1 MSSENQQVLRLRL
14 AYLMHRFLLIALGMG
29 FLLPT
34 AASAE
39 SFWLILSES
48 SNTHSALEKIEM
60 GSMEQCIKEGSRFK
74 QGVGYNGSEKGFP
87 GKNKRQFICI
97 TGK

>member
-1 MSSENQQVLRLRL
+1 MK
-14 AYLMHRFLLIALGMG
+14 RFLLLALTTG
-29 FLLPT
+29 LLSPI

-39 SFWLILSES
+39 TVWLVILIGQD
-48 SNTHSALEKIEM
+48 SNKIEM

-74 QGVGYNGSEKGFP
+74 QGVGFNGSEKGFP
-87 GKNKRQFICI
+87 GKNTRQFICI